1 VLQGWEKNLPKAYFQ
16 TNQKNMPN
24 NGPTPPTNANSQHS
38 LKIRVRYSE
47 IDGQGRVHN
56 SQYLNYFEEGRVE
69 MLRSIGISYKELET
83 TGLMLVV
90 KTMHVDFHSPAEFDE
105 ELELITTLHH
115 CYGARIHH
123 GYRLLRTVSEQDA
136 DTKISL
142 VVTGHSSI
150 ACVDRTGRVRR
161 LPKELQLFRNEESE
175 QV

>member
-1 VLQGWEKNLPKAYFQ
+1 
-16 TNQKNMPN
+16 MPN
-24 NGPTPPTNANSQHS
+24 TVPTPTSVETSQHS
-38 LKIRVRYSE
+38 LKIRIRYCE

-56 SQYLNYFEEGRVE
+56 SQYLNYFEQGRLE
-69 MLRSIGISYKELET
+69 MLRSFGISYKELEK

-123 GYRLLRTVSEQDA
+123 GYRLLRTVSEHEA

-150 ACVDRTGRVRR
+150 ACVDRSGRVRR
-161 LPKELQLFRNEESE
+161 LPRELQLFRDEATGE
-175 QV
+175 V

>member
-1 VLQGWEKNLPKAYFQ
+1 VLQGWEKYSPKAYLQ
-16 TNQKNMPN
+16 TDQKNMPN
-24 NGPTPPTNANSQHS
+24 TGPTPTTVETSQHS
-38 LKIRVRYSE
+38 LRIRVRYCE

-56 SQYLNYFEEGRVE
+56 SQYLNYFEQGRVE
-69 MLRSIGISYKELET
+69 MLRSFGISYKELEK

-123 GYRLLRTVSEQDA
+123 GYRLVREVPIQDA
-136 DTKISL
+136 NSKLAL

-161 LPKELQLFRNEESE
+161 LPKELQLFRNEATEE
-175 QV
+175 V

>member
-1 VLQGWEKNLPKAYFQ
+1 
-16 TNQKNMPN
+16 MPN
-24 NGPTPPTNANSQHS
+24 TGPTPTTVETSQHS
-38 LKIRVRYSE
+38 LRIRVRYCE

-56 SQYLNYFEEGRVE
+56 SQYLNYFEQGRVE
-69 MLRSIGISYKELET
+69 MLRSFGISYKELEK

-123 GYRLLRTVSEQDA
+123 GYRLVREVPIHEANSKLA
-136 DTKISL
+136 L

-161 LPKELQLFRNEESE
+161 LPKELQLFRNEATEE
-175 QV
+175 V